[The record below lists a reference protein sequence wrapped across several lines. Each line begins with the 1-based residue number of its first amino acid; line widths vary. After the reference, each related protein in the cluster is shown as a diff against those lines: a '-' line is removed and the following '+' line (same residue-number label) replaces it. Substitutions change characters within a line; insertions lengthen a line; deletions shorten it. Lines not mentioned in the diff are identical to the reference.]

1 MGEVRGAQGEGQ
13 EKWLLSMLADIC
25 AGIVGLGERVVSV
38 PHFDRRIIALVVF
51 GVLVVVRAFE
61 DLPVVE
67 ALTAVGR
74 DVVGP
79 SVSIHVPFSYIG
91 RLVAA

>member
-1 MGEVRGAQGEGQ
+1 MGEVGRSQGEGQ
-13 EKWLLSMLADIC
+13 EEWPLSMLPDIR
-25 AGIVGLGERVVSV
+25 ASILGLGERVVSV

-79 SVSIHVPFSYIG
+79 SVSIHVPFSDIG